1 MFALHKSRPL
11 IASLL
16 LVSWS
21 FQSAHADP
29 VGDFFRKIGDSISHA
44 GKKTPPRKT
53 NAKSPTGKKGAAPDQ
68 QGQNAEVQ
76 PSPALASPT
85 PSPSATPLPLVVRRG
100 ASVSSPVRGDLPY
113 AVPVPN
119 KPGFVTSPY
128 APGQGLVDIR
138 GIPSGTEVKD
148 PFTGKIFLTP

>member
-1 MFALHKSRPL
+1 M
-11 IASLL
+11 
-16 LVSWS
+16 
-21 FQSAHADP
+21 
-29 VGDFFRKIGDSISHA
+29 
-44 GKKTPPRKT
+44 
-53 NAKSPTGKKGAAPDQ
+53 
-68 QGQNAEVQ
+68 
-76 PSPALASPT
+76 
-85 PSPSATPLPLVVRRG
+85 VVRRG
-100 ASVSSPVRGDLPY
+100 ASVTSSVRGDLPY

>member
-1 MFALHKSRPL
+1 MFALPKSRPL
-11 IASLL
+11 IASLFL
-16 LVSWS
+16 LSLS
-21 FQSAHADP
+21 LESAHADP
-29 VGDFFRKIGDSISHA
+29 VVDFFRKIGDSISHA
-44 GKKTPPRKT
+44 AKKTPPRKT
-53 NAKSPTGKKGAAPDQ
+53 TAKSPTGKKGATPDQ
-68 QGQNAEVQ
+68 QSQNADVQ

-85 PSPSATPLPLVVRRG
+85 PSPSATPVPIVVRRG
-100 ASVSSPVRGDLPY
+100 SSVSPTVRGDLPY

>member
-1 MFALHKSRPL
+1 MFALPKSRPL
-11 IASLL
+11 LASII

-21 FQSAHADP
+21 LESAQADP
-29 VGDFFRKIGDSISHA
+29 VSDFFRKIGDSISHA
-44 GKKTPPRKT
+44 AKKTPPRKT
-53 NAKSPTGKKGAAPDQ
+53 AAKSSTTKKGAAPDQ
-68 QGQNAEVQ
+68 QSQNADAQ

-85 PSPSATPLPLVVRRG
+85 PSPSATAVPIVVRRG
-100 ASVSSPVRGDLPY
+100 ASVSPTVRGDLPY